1 MKKIKLFLLM
11 LVLLTGTFSCKKDFL
26 DETPLDFLSATNA
39 FKTSAD
45 FQASVN
51 NLYRL
56 VRAEFYTLNDNH
68 PFEYQYRTDLAF
80 YVPAAFPANLAGEFS
95 PTSSI
100 VRDHWVAL
108 YKIVAE
114 SNTIIGRIP
123 DSEMSDADK
132 KLFEARGRFF
142 RAFAYRAL
150 AYIWGGVPLELNE
163 VKAEKIDYVRA
174 TRKEVYTQV
183 IADLVYAAANLP
195 SITAAASIIKD
206 GEISSQA
213 ANHLLSEVYLADGQ
227 FANAATAAT
236 AVISTPGVALMTSR
250 FGSRRT
256 EVPGD
261 VYWDLF
267 RKGNQNRRGAGS
279 NTEAIWVIQIETDVP
294 GGAAVSTTGFA
305 SGDGFS
311 LERVHVPL
319 ARDLTTPSG
328 ASNITAIQWP
338 ASNYSSG
345 GRGVGFWAP
354 SKYFQDSV
362 YAADPVN
369 DIRNANHNF
378 VRKFRVTNP
387 SSPLFNT
394 DIDYHNLP
402 VGTRGTSGAVLTS
415 GVPSRAIYSYQTK
428 ATEPGGHPAN
438 LLQVPGFPN
447 QLKGGAGFTYQDQY
461 LFRLAETYLL
471 RAEAY
476 LGASQPGLAAAD
488 INIVRARSNAA
499 PVAAGNVNIDYI
511 LDERIRELGTEE
523 KRMLTIMRLNKWY
536 DRIIKCNPFYASAAL
551 SKYNLWP
558 IPQQEIE
565 RNRGVVLA
573 QNPGY

>member
-1 MKKIKLFLLM
+1 MKKFKSYILIFT
-11 LVLLTGTFSCKKDFL
+11 LLTGAVSCKKNFL
-26 DETPLDFLSATNA
+26 DETPLDFLSADNA
-39 FKTSAD
+39 YKTAND

-56 VRAEFYTLNDNH
+56 VRTELYTENDNN
-68 PFEYQYRTDLAF
+68 PMEYQYRTDIAF
-80 YVPAAFPANLAGEFS
+80 YVPAAFPANLTGEINQN
-95 PTSSI
+95 SSI
-100 VRDHWVAL
+100 MLNHWRAW
-108 YKIVAE
+108 YKVVAE
-114 SNTIIGRIP
+114 ANTIISRIP
-123 DSEMSDADK
+123 TSDLTASEK
-132 KLFEARGRFF
+132 ILFEARGRFF
-142 RAFAYRAL
+142 RGFAYRSL
-150 AYIWGGVPLELNE
+150 SYIWGGVPLVTEE
-163 VKAEKIDYVRA
+163 ITTPKVDFVRA
-174 TRKEVYTQV
+174 TRKQVYTQV
-183 IADLVYAAANLP
+183 ITDLTFAVANLP
-195 SITAAASIIKD
+195 SITAAASVIKD

-213 ANHLLSEVYLADGQ
+213 AQHLLAEVYIADGQ
-227 FANAATAAT
+227 FANAVTAAS

-256 EVPGD
+256 ETPGD

-279 NTEAIWVIQIETDVP
+279 NTEALWVIQIETDVP
-294 GGAAVSTTGFA
+294 GGTALSTTGFA

-311 LERVHVPL
+311 MERVHVPL
-319 ARDLTTPSG
+319 ARDLTVNNV
-328 ASNITAIQWP
+328 ACIQWP

-362 YAADPVN
+362 YSSDPVN

-387 SSPLFNT
+387 ASPLVNT

-402 VGTRGTSGAVLTS
+402 VGTKGTSGATLTS
-415 GVPSRAIYSYQTK
+415 GVPSRALYPYQTK
-428 ATEPGGHPAN
+428 ATEPGGHPSN
-438 LLQVPGFPN
+438 LYQVPGFPN

-476 LGASQPGLAAAD
+476 LGAGNAPAAATD
-488 INIVRARSNAA
+488 INTVRSRSGAST
-499 PVAAGNVNIDYI
+499 VAAANVNIDYI
-511 LDERIRELGTEE
+511 LDERIRELGVEE
-523 KRMLTIMRLNKWY
+523 KRMFTLMRLGKWY
-536 DRIIKCNPFYASAAL
+536 DRVVKCNPFYASAAL
-551 SKYNLWP
+551 PKYNLWP
-558 IPQQEIE
+558 IPQAEIE
-565 RNRGVVLA
+565 RNRGAVLE